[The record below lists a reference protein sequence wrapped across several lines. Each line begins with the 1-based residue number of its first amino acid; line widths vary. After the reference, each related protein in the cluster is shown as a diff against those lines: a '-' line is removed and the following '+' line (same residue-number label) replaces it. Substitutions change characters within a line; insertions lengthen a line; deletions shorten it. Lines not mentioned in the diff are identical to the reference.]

1 MHCRS
6 STRVTQASGSVEL
19 HCRLT
24 ISRLFNI
31 HPFLCI
37 PVQHK
42 KQSGIQIAEVDVDYD
57 AQYVPQYNVKNIP
70 TMILLENGQEVR
82 RSVGYKDMN
91 QVNSFING

>member
-1 MHCRS
+1 MKP
-6 STRVTQASGSVEL
+6 
-19 HCRLT
+19 T
-24 ISRLFNI
+24 INQL
-31 HPFLCI
+31 
-37 PVQHK
+37 K

-91 QVNSFING
+91 QVNTFING